1 MPQSTSEDRAIISG
15 ECTVIRRLCLKSS
28 SCEPHLQG
36 DFLVLSASSIVLLF
50 LYCLYANYT
59 WELAQV
65 PPPHPPGQLG
75 FISGM
80 CGNSIFPEAG
90 AAAMKAPPHSPSPFP
105 VRLSDCG
112 WRNLSKPLDGNRDV
126 QRNVSLLGRLTWQ
139 LLWLT
144 LELDPGSCLKV
155 RGPQPRCH
163 HTHTHA
169 FREPAA
175 VKMGFLTLKSLPF
188 LPLYRT
194 TAHIFH
200 QSTKL

>member
-1 MPQSTSEDRAIISG
+1 
-15 ECTVIRRLCLKSS
+15 
-28 SCEPHLQG
+28 
-36 DFLVLSASSIVLLF
+36 
-50 LYCLYANYT
+50 
-59 WELAQV
+59 
-65 PPPHPPGQLG
+65 
-75 FISGM
+75 
-80 CGNSIFPEAG
+80 
-90 AAAMKAPPHSPSPFP
+90 MKAPPHSPSPFP

-200 QSTKL
+200 QSTKLQLSGTLKAFTISQLFVVARLEYPLSTAHSSSLKIDEQVGQKLCYGLGLRKDL